1 MTNKE
6 TGKVYTQKELLDE
19 FGIDRMAIRHM
30 QQGGFIT
37 LDEFCNIS
45 EALLSEKP
53 VDKERLVSLMRIFNV
68 LQDCRKKAYGGKS
81 VFLDSITMVWEK
93 WLAEANLNIRG

>member
-1 MTNKE
+1 MTNPG
-6 TGKVYTQKELLDE
+6 TGKVYTQRELNE
-19 FGIDRMAIRHM
+19 KFGIDRMAIRHM

-53 VDKERLVSLMRIFNV
+53 VDKERLVGLMRIDNV
-68 LQDCRKKAYGGKS
+68 LLNCRKKAFGGKS
-81 VFLDSITMVWEK
+81 VFLNSITMIWEK
-93 WLAEANLNIRG
+93 WLEEANQSIAE